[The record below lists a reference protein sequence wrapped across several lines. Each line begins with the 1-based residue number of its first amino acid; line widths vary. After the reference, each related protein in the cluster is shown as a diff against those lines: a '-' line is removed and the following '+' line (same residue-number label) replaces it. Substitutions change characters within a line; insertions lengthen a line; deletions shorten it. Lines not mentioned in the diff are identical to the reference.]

1 MTGDMRTAVI
11 LRWARRRGVS
21 RLQAFRENLGL
32 SREGLAERCGL
43 DVKSIAVC
51 ETHDGLARPA
61 AQQRRRLSRCLG
73 VEPDVLFGEPC
84 ARVFRARPPAKDGHP
99 SPA

>member
-1 MTGDMRTAVI
+1 MNGDKRTAVI

-32 SREGLAERCGL
+32 TREGLAERCGL
-43 DVKSIAVC
+43 DPRSIAVC
-51 ETHDGLARPA
+51 EDHHGLARPE
-61 AQQRRRLSRCLG
+61 AQHRRRLSRCLG
-73 VEPDVLFGEPC
+73 VPQELLFDERRPARAARSARGEL
-84 ARVFRARPPAKDGHP
+84 